1 MNRRKF
7 EVVFVARGATPGLPS
22 TTTSAP
28 PPTPAPVPV
37 HSAVTASSP
46 AGPSQTR
53 DLSAG
58 EITETWLTLKESDL
72 TAGKE
77 IEENIIDELVRM
89 HSAWIERGS
98 VEAATSSTS

>member
-28 PPTPAPVPV
+28 PPTPAPIAVP
-37 HSAVTASSP
+37 SSVTISS
-46 AGPSQTR
+46 PSQTR

-89 HSAWIERGS
+89 HAAWIERGS
-98 VEAATSSTS
+98 VEAAKSSIS